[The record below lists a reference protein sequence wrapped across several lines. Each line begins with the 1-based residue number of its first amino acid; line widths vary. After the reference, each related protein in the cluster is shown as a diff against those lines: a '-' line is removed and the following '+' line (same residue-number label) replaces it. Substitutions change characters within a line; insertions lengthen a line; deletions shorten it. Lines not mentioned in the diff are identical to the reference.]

1 MEGAPIVKREFPMT
15 PPARVGA
22 RLLAAALA
30 LSLLPAIATA
40 DASTPPIHPWKEALA
55 RRLAKE
61 GMERRESRE
70 RELRQA
76 LREWKAA
83 QRAKAKAAGRRARPA
98 PPELAPGSG
107 AAEPTALRR
116 LSRSVEGALF
126 NPPANTIVNSRV
138 GDSPGSGQSE
148 TS

>member
-15 PPARVGA
+15 PPAPVGA
-22 RLLAAALA
+22 QLLAAALA
-30 LSLLPAIATA
+30 FSLLPALAFA
-40 DASTPPIHPWKEALA
+40 EAPAPPIHPWKEAYA

-70 RELRQA
+70 RRLQQA

-83 QRAKAKAAGRRARPA
+83 QRARAKTAGRRARPA

-107 AAEPTALRR
+107 VAAPTALRR
-116 LSRSVEGALF
+116 LA
-126 NPPANTIVNSRV
+126 RV
-138 GDSPGSGQSE
+138 VDG
-148 TS
+148 TLL